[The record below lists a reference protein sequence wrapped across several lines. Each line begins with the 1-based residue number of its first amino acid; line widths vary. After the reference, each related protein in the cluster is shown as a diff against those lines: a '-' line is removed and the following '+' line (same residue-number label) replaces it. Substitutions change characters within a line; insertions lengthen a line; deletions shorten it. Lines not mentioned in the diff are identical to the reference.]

1 MNRIWQKNYPA
12 GVPHEIQADRYASVV
27 QLLEESCERFGERT
41 SFTNMGV
48 GLSYRELWKLS
59 GHFASYLQHT
69 LKLKKGDRIAIQ
81 MPNLLQYPVAMFGAL
96 RAGLIVVNTNPLYT
110 PREMRHQFRDSG
122 VKAIVILANF
132 ADKLEEVLPETQI
145 EHIIITEI
153 GDLFHTPKRQLV
165 NFVIRHVKKMVPRHS
180 LKHVS
185 FREALEKGATL
196 QPSTPVLQPEET
208 AFLQYT
214 GGTTGISKGAV
225 LSHRNIISNM
235 EQIAAWM
242 KPRLEVGKETMMTPL
257 PLYHIFSLT
266 VNCLAFVKVGATIV
280 LVTNPRDLPA
290 FMKELKQ
297 SKPTAMSIVNTLAS
311 ALLHHP
317 EFKSVPFDQ
326 LKLTVAGGMALQTS
340 VARQWSESTRT
351 TIIEGYGLTES
362 SPVVSC
368 NPVDDT
374 GKVGTIGMPLPSTDV
389 RIMSEESPEAAAKE
403 LGVGEIGELW
413 VKGPQ
418 VMKGYWN
425 QPEETAK
432 VITSDGWLKTGDIA
446 QIDADGYIKIV
457 DRKKDMILVSGFNVY
472 PNEVEDVA
480 GLHPKVRESAAVG
493 VPDEKS
499 GEVVKLF
506 VVKKDPSLTAQEL
519 KQHLKSNLTG
529 YKVPHTIE
537 FMDDLPKNNI
547 GKILRREL
555 RGK

>member
-1 MNRIWQKNYPA
+1 MNRIWENRYPA
-12 GVPHEIQADRYASVV
+12 GVPNEIQSDRYSSVV
-27 QLLEESCERFGERT
+27 QLLEDSCERFGERT
-41 SFTNMGV
+41 AFVNMGV
-48 GLSYRELWKLS
+48 GLSYCETWQLS
-59 GHFASYLQHT
+59 GQFASYLQNT

-81 MPNLLQYPVAMFGAL
+81 MPNLLQYPIAMFGAL

-122 VKAIVILANF
+122 AKAIVILANF
-132 ADKLEEVLPETQI
+132 ADKLEEILPETQI
-145 EHIIITEI
+145 EHVIITEL
-153 GDLFHTPKRQLV
+153 GDLFPFPKRPIV
-165 NFVIRHVKKMVPRHS
+165 NFVLRSIKKMVPRHQ
-180 LKHVS
+180 LKHVK
-185 FREALEKGATL
+185 FRDALQAGAGLESLT
-196 QPSTPVLQPEET
+196 PSLSPDDS

-214 GGTTGISKGAV
+214 GGTTGVSKGAI
-225 LSHRNIISNM
+225 LTHRNIIANM

-242 KPRLEVGKETMMTPL
+242 KPRLSEGSETIMTPL

-290 FMKELKQ
+290 FIKELKQ
-297 SKPTAMSIVNTLAS
+297 VQPSAMSIVNTLAG

-317 EFKSVPFDQ
+317 DFKTVPFDK

-340 VARQWSESTRT
+340 VARQWAETTQT

-374 GKVGTIGMPLPSTDV
+374 GKVGTIGMPLPSTDIK
-389 RIMSEESPEAAAKE
+389 IMSDEGQE
-403 LGVGEIGELW
+403 LGIDEVGEIW

-425 QPEETAK
+425 QPEETSK
-432 VITSDGWLKTGDIA
+432 VLTPEGWLKTGDIA
-446 QIDADGYIKIV
+446 QIDSDGYLKIV

-480 GLHPKVRESAAVG
+480 CLHPKVLEAAAVG
-493 VPDEKS
+493 APDEKS

-506 VVKKDPSLTAQEL
+506 VVKKDPSLSTED
-519 KQHLKSNLTG
+519 LKSHLRGNLAA
-529 YKVPHTIE
+529 YKVPQTIE
-537 FMDDLPKNNI
+537 FVKDLPKNNI

-555 RGK
+555 RGR